1 MGVRL
6 KLNPSAGIPIYRQIM
21 DGIRDL
27 VAAGVLAPGERLPSI
42 RELASELRINPAS
55 AVKAYNELRHEGLI
69 ESGQGRG
76 TFVSR
81 NPKVVAASREA
92 LLAEELEAL
101 LLRAEARGLSAQ
113 EVIDALAARVR
124 ARENET

>member
-1 MGVRL
+1 
-6 KLNPSAGIPIYRQIM
+6 
-21 DGIRDL
+21 
-27 VAAGVLAPGERLPSI
+27 
-42 RELASELRINPAS
+42 
-55 AVKAYNELRHEGLI
+55 VKAYNELGHEGLI

-76 TFVSR
+76 TFVSK
-81 NPKVVAASREA
+81 NPRVVAASRKA